1 MLSRRIFLA
10 IFAAAALSAAVTPA
24 RLDQQVQAY
33 AELGKFNGAV
43 AVARDGKPVLARG
56 YGKANFEWDIPNSPD
71 TKFRLGSI
79 TKQFTGMAVL
89 LLEEQGKLSVAD
101 PIARLIPEAPEAWK
115 AVTIHHLLTHTSG
128 IPNFTALP
136 DYNKL
141 KRTSTAPVDT
151 ARALFDKPLEFDPG
165 TKMKYSNTGYILL
178 GAIIERAS
186 GVTYDEF
193 MRKNIFDPLG
203 MTDTGYDW
211 NRAVIPKRAA
221 GYMDSGRGPV
231 NADFIDMLI
240 PHAAGGLYS
249 TVNDFIKWDAALR
262 EGKILKPE
270 SYEKYFKPVLNNYA
284 YGWVV
289 ETKNGVLRQ
298 SHGGGIDGFS
308 TTFIRIPS
316 ERLMVAVFA
325 NLLPNQ
331 GGKLA
336 EELIGLAMGEDLPKP
351 VKRARIELPE
361 TTLKQ
366 YVGEY
371 ELRPD
376 FILTVTLEDGQ
387 LMTQATNQGKIP
399 VLAESENV
407 FYPLV
412 IDATITFQKDESGKV
427 TGLIL
432 DQNGRKIPAKRR

>member
-10 IFAAAALSAAVTPA
+10 ILATTTVSAAVTPS
-24 RLDQQVQAY
+24 RLDEQAQAY
-33 AELGKFNGAV
+33 SELGKFNGAV
-43 AVARDGKPVLARG
+43 MVARDGKPLLAKG

-89 LLEEQGKLSVAD
+89 LLEERGKLSVND
-101 PIARLIPEAPEAWK
+101 PLSKLLPEVPETWK
-115 AVTIHHLLTHTSG
+115 SVTIHHLLTHTSG

-141 KRTSTAPVDT
+141 KRTSTGPIDT
-151 ARALFDKPLEFDPG
+151 ARNLFDKPLEFDPG

-178 GAIIERAS
+178 GAIVERAA

-193 MRKNIFDPLG
+193 LRKNILDPLG
-203 MTDTGYDW
+203 MNDTGYDW
-211 NRAVIPKRAA
+211 NRTVIARRAS
-221 GYMDSGRGPV
+221 GYTDGGRGPV

-240 PHAAGGLYS
+240 PHAAGALYS

-262 EGKILKPE
+262 DGKILKPE
-270 SYEKYFKPVLNNYA
+270 SYEKYFKPALNNYA
-284 YGWVV
+284 YGWAV
-289 ETKNGVLRQ
+289 ETKNNVLRQ

-308 TTFIRIPS
+308 TMFVRIPS
-316 ERLMVAVFA
+316 EKLSVAVFA
-325 NLLPNQ
+325 NVLPNQ

-336 EELIGLAMGEDLPKP
+336 EDLVSLALGEDVPKP
-351 VKRARIELPE
+351 TKRARIEVPE
-361 TTLKQ
+361 ATLKQ

-376 FILTVTLEDGQ
+376 FVLTVSVENGQ
-387 LMTQATNQGKIP
+387 LVTQATNQPKIP
-399 VLAESENV
+399 VLAESETV
-407 FYPLV
+407 FYPTV
-412 IDATITFQKDESGKV
+412 IDATITFQKDESGKI

-432 DQNGRKIPAKRR
+432 DQNGRKTTAKRK